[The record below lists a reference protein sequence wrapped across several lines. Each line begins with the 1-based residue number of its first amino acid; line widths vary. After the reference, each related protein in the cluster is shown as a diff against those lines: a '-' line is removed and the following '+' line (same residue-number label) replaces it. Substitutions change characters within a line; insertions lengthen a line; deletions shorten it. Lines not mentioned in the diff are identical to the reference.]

1 MGLNINNAD
10 RCLYLKRQFSLDNG
24 CLWFLITA
32 RTFSDIRTGLPNIT
46 ANDARIIIYIY
57 IVILY
62 IVILSSNF
70 HCASSV
76 IVCYNAWTED
86 LVPTKQADSAP
97 LNHYCVCY
105 KSSCL

>member
-24 CLWFLITA
+24 CLWFLVTV

-46 ANDARIIIYIY
+46 ANDARITRP
-57 IVILY
+57 ILY
-62 IVILSSNF
+62 IVISSSNF

-97 LNHYCVCY
+97 LDHYCVRY
-105 KSSCL
+105 